1 MNKVG
6 FVSLGCPK
14 ALVDSERIITQLKAE
29 GYGIAPDYGSADLVI
44 VNTCGFINPAVE
56 ESLDAIAEALREN
69 GKVIITGCLGE
80 KPEVITEKYPEV
92 LAITGSQ
99 KYEEVMEAV
108 HKVLPKPAHNPHL
121 DLIPESGFKLT
132 PRHYAYLK
140 IAEGCDHKC
149 SFCIIPQLRGKLQS
163 QNIGE
168 VLREAN
174 GLVKAGVK
182 ELLIIAQDSAAFGA
196 DKNFATELWRGR
208 ELKNDLLTLI
218 EELSQ
223 LGIWL
228 RLHYL
233 YPYPVIDDL
242 VALMAEGKLLPYLD
256 MPMQHSNP
264 RLLKLMRRPAN
275 LDKTLE
281 RIKKWRKICPD
292 LAIRSNFI
300 VGFPSETEEEFKE
313 LLDFMEEA
321 KINRAAVFAY
331 SDVEGATA
339 NNLQGQISEEV
350 KAERIK
356 KFEEKQRKISADLLS
371 QKIGEVL
378 PVLIDEVNLE
388 TQTAIARTAYDAP
401 EIDGLVYLSQLEG
414 VKAGEIIHAEIE
426 DSDENDLFAKAY

>member
-1 MNKVG
+1 MKKIG

-14 ALVDSERIITQLKAE
+14 ALVDSERIITQIKTE
-29 GYGIAPDYGSADLVI
+29 GYELSSNYEGSDLVI

-56 ESLDAIAEALREN
+56 ESLQAISEALTEN
-69 GKVIITGCLGE
+69 GRVIVMGCLGE
-80 KPEVITEKYPEV
+80 RPQIIKEKYPEV
-92 LAITGSQ
+92 LAITGTKS
-99 KYEEVMEAV
+99 YEEVMNAI
-108 HKVLPKPAHNPHL
+108 HKVLPKPVFNPHL
-121 DLIPESGFKLT
+121 DLIPEAGFKLT

-140 IAEGCDHKC
+140 ISEGCNHRC
-149 SFCIIPQLRGKLQS
+149 SFCIIPQLRGNLKS
-163 QNIGE
+163 RGIGE
-168 VLREAN
+168 ILREAN
-174 GLVKAGVK
+174 ALAKAGVK

-350 KAERIK
+350 KAERVK

>member
-196 DKNFATELWRGR
+196 DKNFATELWRGK
-208 ELKNDLLTLI
+208 EYKNDLITLI
-218 EELSQ
+218 NSLSELN
-223 LGIWL
+223 IWL

-256 MPMQHSNP
+256 MPLQHSNP
-264 RLLKLMRRPAN
+264 RILKLMKRPAN

-281 RIKKWRKICPD
+281 RIEKWRSICPD

-300 VGFPSETEEEFKE
+300 VGFPSETEAEFKE
-313 LLDFMEEA
+313 LLDFIEEA
-321 KINRAAVFAY
+321 KINRAGVFAY
-331 SDVEGATA
+331 SNVEGATA
-339 NNLQGQISEEV
+339 KEFAGHISEEE
-350 KAERIK
+350 KAERVK
-356 KFEEKQRKISADLLS
+356 RFEEKQQKISAELLE
-371 QKIGEVL
+371 QKVGEVL
-378 PVLIDEVNLE
+378 PVIIDEVNKE
-388 TQTAIARTAYDAP
+388 QKTAIARTAYDAP
-401 EIDGLVYLSQLEG
+401 DIDGLVFINGIEG
-414 VKAGEIIHAEIE
+414 VNSGDIIHAEIN
-426 DSDENDLFAKAY
+426 DSDDTNLYANPY